1 MEFSQLTN
9 KQQTMH
15 ILLVRS
21 IIQHFTQNLQNGSLI
36 PQVAFANIGSANPR
50 SLQAEAKIR
59 QFLADHLSEGIHFF
73 LITSDKWYS
82 FCYIGIL

>member
-1 MEFSQLTN
+1 MILQTLIHSP
-9 KQQTMH
+9 QQRPKNITGLAH
-15 ILLVRS
+15 CPTFCRW
-21 IIQHFTQNLQNGSLI
+21 GSLI